1 MTPISIQ
8 VYLEEMEAG
17 MEGVETLVE
26 VFSEEETAEEDC
38 LAEVMVGEEMGAEEA
53 VMEAEAVEVV
63 VAVVGSDIVR
73 G

>member
-17 MEGVETLVE
+17 MEGGGTLV
-26 VFSEEETAEEDC
+26 VFLEEETAEEDC

-53 VMEAEAVEVV
+53 VMEAEAAEVV
-63 VAVVGSDIVR
+63 VAVVGSDIVS

>member
-17 MEGVETLVE
+17 MEGVGTLV
-26 VFSEEETAEEDC
+26 VFLEEEIAEEDC

-53 VMEAEAVEVV
+53 VMEAEAAEVV
-63 VAVVGSDIVR
+63 VAVVGSDIVS

>member
-17 MEGVETLVE
+17 MEGVGTLV
-26 VFSEEETAEEDC
+26 VFLEEETAEEDC

-53 VMEAEAVEVV
+53 VMEAEAAEVV
-63 VAVVGSDIVR
+63 VAVVGSDIVS